1 MAGGA
6 GLLRYDLR
14 GGRIRRLRLP
24 PRGLSAADEPRMKVP
39 SLQTTA
45 IAAAV
50 LLCAGFAL
58 AFFYAPLDAD
68 QGFVQKIFYVH
79 VPLAICALVGFI
91 VGGIHDPPPAEWRPG
106 PRRALL
112 RVDPPVDHLR
122 GRRADHRRDLGP
134 RLLGQ
139 VVGLG
144 GADPRELPDRL
155 PPLRDL
161 LPVALRDRGPRPPGA
176 LRVGVRD
183 HGGSLRAAQ
192 LHRRPDGGVPR
203 PSARLR

>member
-79 VPLAICALVGFI
+79 VPLAICGVAT
-91 VGGIHDPPPAEWRPG
+91 RSTT
-106 PRRALL
+106 RAPTC
-112 RVDPPVDHLR
+112 RSTCR
-122 GRRADHRRDLGP
+122 SSS
-134 RLLGQ
+134 
-139 VVGLG
+139 
-144 GADPRELPDRL
+144 
-155 PPLRDL
+155 
-161 LPVALRDRGPRPPGA
+161 
-176 LRVGVRD
+176 
-183 HGGSLRAAQ
+183 GSAC
-192 LHRRPDGGVPR
+192 
-203 PSARLR
+203 